1 MRISV
6 LISIVATIQVSA
18 MTYSQSTRISLNV
31 KDVDIRDAFR
41 EIERN
46 SGLSFLYYENV
57 LDLKKTVSVDVKNS
71 SVPDLLDEL
80 LQNTELTYKI
90 LDNKFIVISPV
101 NVMQQ
106 KITGTVTDASSGEP
120 LPGVSILI
128 VGTTTGVISDINGKY
143 SIDIPSPNS
152 VLAFSYVG
160 YLSEEITFSGQTTID
175 IKLSPDIKKLDEVV
189 VVGYGTQKR
198 VNLTGSIS
206 SINGGELDNKPVSL
220 TAALQGMASGVTVIQ
235 SSGQPGAD
243 QGTIRI
249 RGIGTINNADP
260 LVIVDGF
267 ETDINTFNNIN
278 ANDIESMSILKD
290 AASSS
295 IYGLRAANGVILV
308 TTKRGEKN
316 KTRVAYS
323 FNAGWQRPTFVPDFV
338 GAQEYMKLTNLTLI
352 NSGGAAKYSAADIAA
367 YNDPKRNTDLYPD
380 VNWMKEILKGN
391 GFQQEHNLSVSSG
404 NERSRYRFS
413 TSYADQGGLVKKM
426 DFNRITARLNTDF
439 EISKRLNF
447 SADVSAI
454 STDRTEPQGN
464 GGGAW
469 FQFQQAIATNPL
481 WPVKY
486 SDGTWGPGRG
496 DGNPVRLQQEGG
508 LYDYKN
514 KQIAGNFRADFKLF
528 EGLTL
533 SGLVSVNYM
542 TFFNNMH
549 DVALTYTDFFT
560 KATST
565 KMTDDVTNQF
575 TSIFNT
581 NYQALANYN
590 KTFGKHSIKLLA
602 GVARQEYT

>member
-1 MRISV
+1 MKKNLELLFRAKSLTKISLIMRISV

-249 RGIGTINNADP
+249 RGVYVEFAR
-260 LVIVDGF
+260 VI
-267 ETDINTFNNIN
+267 
-278 ANDIESMSILKD
+278 
-290 AASSS
+290 
-295 IYGLRAANGVILV
+295 
-308 TTKRGEKN
+308 
-316 KTRVAYS
+316 
-323 FNAGWQRPTFVPDFV
+323 
-338 GAQEYMKLTNLTLI
+338 
-352 NSGGAAKYSAADIAA
+352 IAI
-367 YNDPKRNTDLYPD
+367 
-380 VNWMKEILKGN
+380 VN
-391 GFQQEHNLSVSSG
+391 
-404 NERSRYRFS
+404 
-413 TSYADQGGLVKKM
+413 
-426 DFNRITARLNTDF
+426 
-439 EISKRLNF
+439 
-447 SADVSAI
+447 
-454 STDRTEPQGN
+454 
-464 GGGAW
+464 
-469 FQFQQAIATNPL
+469 
-481 WPVKY
+481 
-486 SDGTWGPGRG
+486 
-496 DGNPVRLQQEGG
+496 
-508 LYDYKN
+508 
-514 KQIAGNFRADFKLF
+514 
-528 EGLTL
+528 
-533 SGLVSVNYM
+533 
-542 TFFNNMH
+542 
-549 DVALTYTDFFT
+549 
-560 KATST
+560 
-565 KMTDDVTNQF
+565 
-575 TSIFNT
+575 
-581 NYQALANYN
+581 
-590 KTFGKHSIKLLA
+590 
-602 GVARQEYT
+602 